1 MRMFLLA
8 GKSSA
13 CKAMLAL
20 CWSLACSAPLQIID
34 IWRCDVSKEAVL
46 MLLCLQDVHS
56 HSFLVRLYYQK
67 RVFMG
72 FCCVSC
78 EVLYLMVSSAADA
91 LNATISCKYAW
102 QYCTVHV
109 MLTLCLVSE
118 WWCNRRQ
125 CLHHIA
131 ECMYTC
137 VITWN
142 MLVWCAVLSLQ
153 SAKVP
158 KSGPTFCATTTSVS
172 TVSAK

>member
-1 MRMFLLA
+1 
-8 GKSSA
+8 
-13 CKAMLAL
+13 MLAL

-91 LNATISCKYAW
+91 LNATISCKYA
-102 QYCTVHV
+102 
-109 MLTLCLVSE
+109 
-118 WWCNRRQ
+118 
-125 CLHHIA
+125 
-131 ECMYTC
+131 
-137 VITWN
+137 
-142 MLVWCAVLSLQ
+142 
-153 SAKVP
+153 
-158 KSGPTFCATTTSVS
+158 
-172 TVSAK
+172 